1 MEVDFKK
8 SSRQGNSVT
17 KEVGGGGGQEGYSG
31 IPGLREL
38 LDLED
43 LAFAQGSHFMANKK
57 CTLPEG
63 NN

>member
-8 SSRQGNSVT
+8 SSRQGTSAS
-17 KEVGGGGGQEGYSG
+17 KEVGGGGQEGYSG

-63 NN
+63 I